1 MGANDKIIV
10 EAVLGGDREQYGVLV
25 ERYQR
30 LLYAIAWSRLG
41 DADASDDV
49 VQEAFLQGFRLL
61 KTLRRPERFGSWVA
75 QIARNVCHTLQRQ
88 RGRRER
94 LERQWA
100 LESPVVAGPTMPD
113 DGEASISATLSDAM
127 RSLDGQHREAL
138 VLFYF
143 QKKSTD
149 EAAAALGIPPSTY
162 RARLHRARRAL
173 RVELERRLEDALPRM
188 EPSPEVR
195 GRVMHG
201 IQPMALAP
209 VGGFSLPMALLKI
222 APWLLQFAMMFGMVG
237 FVTYRLAANLREGQ
251 EIQRRLYLRNFLVN
265 MSMVGVAFAALI
277 FAQQRWGVRAFYG
290 IGILLFIPPALSS
303 WRLYRLGQT
312 GFKRANLAMN
322 ALLLV
327 MCAICFAFNLSIFVF
342 MAAFLPVNIFLYLG
356 RKSQPVRTDYNL
368 FLRAATGG
376 LGDDDGGDESTMRP
390 FAAPPGDL
398 MKFAQAMGR
407 LYLAM
412 DARIGAD
419 GALHIFLPPVSPSPR
434 QVMMPLPLSWLPS
447 SYVTIDGSG
456 NVKALIANRDRAQ
469 IARLTGGMVDAAAL
483 AKRVERAV
491 AWALRIF
498 LNEGDEHKAM
508 ACLERYSKEEVFKVA
523 PHKLASQ
530 KFVYVASI
538 VAAILLI
545 FMLLILTQLR

>member
-61 KTLRRPERFGSWVA
+61 KTLRHPERFGSWVA

-100 LESPVVAGPTMPD
+100 LESPVMAGPAMPD
-113 DGEASISATLSDAM
+113 DGEASISDTLSEAM

-149 EAAAALGIPPSTY
+149 EAAAALGIPPGTY

-173 RVELERRLEDALPRM
+173 RVELERRLEEALPRM

-209 VGGFSLPMALLKI
+209 VGFSPAALLLKFFPI
-222 APWLLQFAMMFGMVG
+222 LLQVAIMIGLVG
-237 FVTYRLAANLREGQ
+237 FVTYRLGQNMRENQAYQKRLLR
-251 EIQRRLYLRNFLVN
+251 RNFTIT
-265 MSMVGVAFAALI
+265 MASVAVAVAAMM
-277 FAQQRWGVRAFYG
+277 FVQQYWGVRVFYG
-290 IGILLFIPPALSS
+290 VILLMFIPASLFS
-303 WRLYRLGQT
+303 WRLYRIGRT
-312 GFKRANLAMN
+312 GFKQANLAMN
-322 ALLLV
+322 ALLLA
-327 MCAICFAFNLSIFVF
+327 MSAICFTFDLSIFVF

-356 RKSQPVRTDYNL
+356 RKSQPTRTDYNL
-368 FLRAATGG
+368 FLRAAMGG
-376 LGDDDGGDESTMRP
+376 LGDDDTDEALQLVSASP
-390 FAAPPGDL
+390 DDL
-398 MKFAQAMGR
+398 MRFAQAMGR
-407 LYLAM
+407 LYLAI
-412 DARIGAD
+412 DTRTAANGTFH
-419 GALHIFLPPVSPSPR
+419 LFLPPISPTPR
-434 QVMMPLPLSWLPS
+434 QAMMPLPFSWRPS
-447 SYVTIDGSG
+447 SYVTIDREGR
-456 NVKALIANRDRAQ
+456 VRAFIANQDLGQ
-469 IARLTGGMVDAAAL
+469 IGRVTGGAVNPAEL
-483 AKRVERAV
+483 AERVERAV
-491 AWALRIF
+491 SRALGIF
-498 LNEGDEHKAM
+498 LGEGDEAKAM

-538 VAAILLI
+538 IAAMLLI
-545 FMLLILTQLR
+545 FLLIILTQLR